1 MIYRFLT
8 FSLLVLLSVA
18 PLSAQQSAAFTNDR
32 VQYNKALTLY
42 SNAQYLPAQALFE
55 KVKENATD
63 PTVEAD
69 CAYYIANAAVRLN
82 QQGAD
87 QLMQN
92 FVENYPTSTKRN
104 SAFKDVADYYFE
116 NGNYGKAKRWYEQV
130 QIGNL
135 TRKEQERYNFNMG
148 YVHFKTRQPEEALAY
163 FARVHDSEKYGP
175 RAKYYEGF
183 IAYGKDDYD
192 QAKELFEE
200 VEAEEGKQEELSYF
214 KSDLAFKSGN
224 FEEAITQAKEKLATA
239 DRREVSELNK
249 IIGESYF
256 NLEQYA
262 EALPYLKEY
271 KGERGKWTNTD
282 YYQLGYT
289 YYKQGDYEQAISE
302 FNKIVDGKNSVA
314 QNAYYHL
321 ADAYLKTGRK
331 QEALNAFRNAS
342 EMDFDAQIKQDS
354 FYNYAK
360 LSYEIGNAYESAPK
374 VITSYLATYR
384 DAPQKQEMESLLVD
398 SYLTS
403 KNYEAAMGL
412 FESSAD
418 FKDPTAYQQVAFY
431 YGIDQYNDGK
441 YDDAVV
447 SFKKALKYQEN
458 SELTA
463 KSLYWEAESEFNLNR
478 IDAALSTFNNFKQS
492 PGASTLQEYEN
503 LDYNLGYAH
512 FKKKNYKEAAS
523 YFDNYV
529 TSGGTDE
536 VRQGD
541 AYVRLGDSYF
551 IDRKYWPAM
560 EAYNAAL
567 EIPSADRDYAAFQ
580 KAISYGFVDRKSD
593 KIEGL
598 RDFTSRFPSSSYRDD
613 ALYEL
618 GNTYVSQQKNQEGI
632 AAYDRLISEIPQSK
646 FVSKALLK
654 KALIYDNTGRSNEA
668 LTIFKKVATDFPGTP
683 EGVQGVASAKLIY
696 IDLGQVDEYG
706 RWAKTLD
713 YISVEDAELDDA
725 AFTSAEKQ
733 FVENKGDNARNQFE
747 EYLQEYPNGQ
757 RALEAHFYLGQLYFD
772 QNQFE
777 ETIPHYKY
785 VLGKE
790 RSEFTEQSLA
800 RLGQVYLSESN
811 YSAAIPVLNRLEKES
826 DIPQN
831 TIFAQSNLM
840 KSYSELEQ
848 YDKAVAYAEKVLANS
863 KIDNNVKSDAQV
875 IIARSAMQTGNE
887 TRAKEAYAQVLKIA
901 TGELGAEALYY
912 DAYFKNKENNYK
924 ASNDAVQKL
933 AKEYSGYKAYGGKG
947 LLLMA
952 KNFYALKDAYQATY
966 ILDNVISNFSDYPEL
981 VSEAKAEQNRIKAAE
996 SKTNASV
1003 QEN

>member
-8 FSLLVLLSVA
+8 FSLFILLSVE
-18 PLSAQQSAAFTNDR
+18 PLSAQQSAAFTNDL

-42 SNAQYLPAQALFE
+42 SNQQYLPAQALFE
-55 KVKENATD
+55 QVKEQATD
-63 PTVEAD
+63 ATVKAD

-87 QLMQN
+87 QLMQH
-92 FVENYPTSTKRN
+92 FVEDYPTSTKRN

-116 NGNYGKAKRWYEQV
+116 NGNYGKAKKWYEQTQV
-130 QIGNL
+130 GNL
-135 TRKEQERYNFNMG
+135 SGKEQERYNFNMG

-183 IAYGKDDYD
+183 IAYGNDDYD

-200 VEAEEGKQEELSYF
+200 VEAEEGEQEELSYF

-224 FEEAITQAKEKLATA
+224 FQEAITQAKEKLATA

-271 KGERGKWTNTD
+271 KGDRGKWTNTD

-289 YYKQGDYEQAISE
+289 YYKQGEFEQAISE

-342 EMDFDAQIKQDS
+342 EMDFDAKIKEDS
-354 FYNYAK
+354 YYNYAK
-360 LSYEIGNAYESAPK
+360 LSYEIGNAYEAPPK
-374 VITSYLATYR
+374 VITSFLATYQ
-384 DAPQKQEMESLLVD
+384 DAPQKQEMESLLID

-418 FKDPTAYQQVAFY
+418 FKDPAAFQQVAFY
-431 YGIDQYNDGK
+431 YGIDQYNAGK

-447 SFKKALKYQEN
+447 SFTKALKYPEN
-458 SELTA
+458 AELNSKA
-463 KSLYWEAESEFNLNR
+463 LYWKAESEYNVNR
-478 IDAALSTFNNFKQS
+478 IDAAIATFNQFE
-492 PGASTLQEYEN
+492 ASSAARSLPEYEN
-503 LDYNLGYAH
+503 LPYNLGYAY
-512 FKKKNYKEAAS
+512 FKKRNYSEAAR
-523 YFDNYV
+523 YFDRYAK
-529 TSGGTDE
+529 SGIADE
-536 VRQGD
+536 VRKGD
-541 AYVRLGDSYF
+541 AYMRLGDSYF
-551 IDRKYWPAM
+551 IDSKYWPAM

-567 EIPSADRDYAAFQ
+567 EIPGAERDYAAFQ
-580 KAISYGFVDRKSD
+580 KAISYGFVDRKND

-598 RDFTSRFPSSSYRDD
+598 RDFTSRFPASSYRDD

-618 GNTYVSQQKNQEGI
+618 GNTYVSLQKNQEGI
-632 AAYDRLISEIPQSK
+632 DAYDKLVAEIPQSK

-654 KALIYDNTGRSNEA
+654 KALIYDNTSRSDEA
-668 LTIFKKVATDFPGTP
+668 LNIFKKVATDFPGTP
-683 EGVQGVASAKLIY
+683 EGVQAVASAKLIY
-696 IDLGQVDEYG
+696 IDLGQVDEFG
-706 RWAKTLD
+706 RWANTLN
-713 YISVEDAELDDA
+713 YISVEDSELDDA
-725 AFTSAEKQ
+725 AFASAEKQ
-733 FVENKGDNARNQFE
+733 FVENKGDNARAQFE
-747 EYLQEYPNGQ
+747 EYLQQYPTGQ
-757 RALEAHFYLGQLYFD
+757 RALEAHFYLGQLYFSE
-772 QNQFE
+772 NQFE
-777 ETIPHYKY
+777 KTIPHYKF
-785 VLGKE
+785 VLAKE
-790 RSEFTEQSLA
+790 RSEFTEQALA
-800 RLGQVYLSESN
+800 RLGQVYLSEKN
-811 YSAAIPVLNRLEKES
+811 YTAAIPVLSRLEKES
-826 DIPQN
+826 DIAQN

-840 KSYSELEQ
+840 KSYSEGKQ

-887 TRAKEAYAQVLKIA
+887 PRAKEAYAQVQKIA

-912 DAYFKNKENNYK
+912 DAYFKNKENDFK
-924 ASNDAVQKL
+924 GSNDAVQKL
-933 AKEYSGYKAYGGKG
+933 AKDYSGYKVYGGKG

-981 VSEAKAEQNRIKAAE
+981 VAAARAEQVKIKAAE

>member
-1 MIYRFLT
+1 MINRYFTL
-8 FSLLVLLSVA
+8 FFLLVLGSAQLE
-18 PLSAQQSAAFTNDR
+18 AQQSAAFTNDL
-32 VQYNKALTLY
+32 VKYNKALTLY
-42 SNAQYLPAQALFE
+42 SNQQYLPAQALFE
-55 KVKENATD
+55 QVKEQATD
-63 PTVEAD
+63 PTVTAD

-92 FVENYPTSTKRN
+92 FVEDYPTSTKRN

-116 NGNYGKAKRWYEQV
+116 NGNYGKAKKWYEQT
-130 QIGNL
+130 QLGNL
-135 TRKEQERYNFNMG
+135 SAKEQDRYNFNMG

-163 FARVHDSEKYGP
+163 FERVHDSEKYGP

-183 IAYGKDDYD
+183 IAYGNDDYD

-200 VEAEEGKQEELSYF
+200 VEAEEGEQEELSYF

-224 FEEAITQAKEKLATA
+224 FEEAIAQAKEKLATA

-256 NLEQYA
+256 NLKQYA

-302 FNKIVDGKNSVA
+302 FNKIGDGNNSVA

-321 ADAYLKTGRK
+321 ADAYLQTDRK

-360 LSYEIGNAYESAPK
+360 LSYEIGNAYETPPK
-374 VITSYLATYR
+374 VITSYLATYQ
-384 DAPQKQEMESLLVD
+384 DAPQKQEMESLLID

-418 FKDPTAYQQVAFY
+418 FKDPAAFQQVAFY

-447 SFKKALKYQEN
+447 SFTKALKYPENQELN
-458 SELTA
+458 A
-463 KSLYWEAESEFNLNR
+463 KSLYWKAESEYNVNR
-478 IDAALSTFNNFKQS
+478 IDAAIATFNKFEQS
-492 PGASTLQEYEN
+492 SAASNLPEYDN
-503 LDYNLGYAH
+503 LPYNLGYAY
-512 FKKKNYKEAAS
+512 FKKKDYSNAVR
-523 YFDNYV
+523 YFDRFV
-529 TSGGTDE
+529 KSGKADE

-541 AYVRLGDSYF
+541 AYMRLGDSHF
-551 IDRKYWPAM
+551 IARQYWPAM

-567 EIPSADRDYAAFQ
+567 NIPSADRDYAAFQ
-580 KAISYGFVDRKSD
+580 KAISYGFVDRKNE

-598 RDFTSRFPSSSYRDD
+598 SDFASRFPASSYRDD

-632 AAYDRLISEIPQSK
+632 AAYDKLITEIPQSK

-654 KALIYDNTGRSNEA
+654 KALIYDNTNRSNEA
-668 LTIFKKVATDFPGTP
+668 LNIFKQVATDFPGTP
-683 EGVQGVASAKLIY
+683 EGVQAVASAKLIY

-706 RWAKTLD
+706 RWAKSLS
-713 YISVEDAELDDA
+713 YISVEDGELDDA
-725 AFTSAEKQ
+725 AFASAEKQ
-733 FVENKGDNARNQFE
+733 FVENDGGAAKQQFE
-747 EYLQEYPNGQ
+747 EYLNEYPNGQ
-757 RALEAHFYLGQLYFD
+757 RALEAHFYLGQLYFAE
-772 QNQFE
+772 NQFDK
-777 ETIPHYKY
+777 TIPHYKY
-785 VLGKE
+785 VLAKE
-790 RSEFTEQSLA
+790 RSEFTEQALA

-811 YSAAIPVLNRLEKES
+811 YTEAIPVLNRLEKES

-840 KSYSELEQ
+840 KSYSELSQ

-875 IIARSAMQTGNE
+875 IIARSAMKTNNE
-887 TRAKEAYAQVLKIA
+887 TRAKEAYAQVQKIA

-912 DAYFKNKENNYK
+912 DAYFKNKEGDFK

-933 AKEYSGYKAYGGKG
+933 AKDYSGYKAYGGKG

-966 ILDNVISNFSDYPEL
+966 ILDNVITNFGDYPE
-981 VSEAKAEQNRIKAAE
+981 VVAEAKAEQNRIKAAE

-1003 QEN
+1003 KEN